1 MDKEQMAQ
9 QNETKSTPKVRI
21 EEGPD
26 LNHRGAQVEIVDD
39 EKVYTWP
46 RGMKKEIN
54 ALVAKYPK
62 GCEASAVIPLLKMAQ
77 ETFDGWLPVG
87 VMNLVA
93 ETLNMPPV
101 RVYEVAS
108 FYDMFF
114 TEPVGKHIVRVCTNV
129 SCMVRGCYKVLHE
142 MEEELGVKAGQTTAD
157 GQVTLQEFECLGA
170 CCEAP
175 MMMVD
180 NHYHTNLTA
189 EKAREIMQNI
199 KQGNAPTEASS

>member
-1 MDKEQMAQ
+1 MAKDNNQ
-9 QNETKSTPKVRI
+9 TKVQI
-21 EEGPD
+21 EEGPSQ
-26 LNHRGAQVEIVDD
+26 NFRGAQVQIVDD
-39 EKVYTWP
+39 EKTYQWP
-46 RGMKKEIN
+46 KGLKKEIN

-62 GCEASAVIPLLKMAQ
+62 GQAASAVIPVLHLAQ
-77 ETFDGWLPVG
+77 KTFDGWLPVG

-114 TEPVGKHIVRVCTNV
+114 TEPVGRHVVRVCTNV
-129 SCMVRGCYKVLHE
+129 SCMVRGAYKVLHE
-142 MEEELGVKAGQTTAD
+142 MEEALGIKAGETTKD

-180 NHYHTNLTA
+180 DHYHTSLTG
-189 EKAREIMQNI
+189 ERAREIMLRI
-199 KQGNAPTEASS
+199 KEGDAPTSSSTGEAGK